1 MASGSTAG
9 TDDDYE
15 ALISTT
21 DVELLKRV
29 WRNEKAAPEI
39 LRFESALIQRTI
51 GQIQLMVTSQTLK
64 NSNISLWFPGKY
76 RKKKKKI
83 SKFQN
88 STLFLCKF
96 GCVKFTL

>member
-39 LRFESALIQRTI
+39 LRFQTALIQRTR

-64 NSNISLWFPGKY
+64 
-76 RKKKKKI
+76 
-83 SKFQN
+83 KF
-88 STLFLCKF
+88 
-96 GCVKFTL
+96 